1 MDDFECPDCGSLAL
15 VYPQVLEDDE
25 PVTCSSCGTFVLT
38 YSELKRRSE
47 LGLAS
52 KAQRV
57 PLSGC

>member
-38 YSELKRRSE
+38 YSELKRRSD
-47 LGLAS
+47 LTLAFKS
-52 KAQRV
+52 QRV
-57 PLSGC
+57 MLSGC